1 MKKHATHSR
10 RLMIGTCAGLS
21 AVMICCSGCAAKK
34 QQIATGNFLMD
45 NRGIIPPPH
54 AKPVTSAVVAPAKV
68 EHPPVVSEQRELFLL
83 QEQEG
88 DIEQAFVPAEA
99 PVASLPQPKPL
110 VDDSVAP
117 VLNDKPPAPVKSTP
131 KPATPKPATPKRTY
145 TVVKGDTLSGIG
157 YRYRVNWRD
166 IAAANN
172 LTGTSVLR
180 EGQVLTLP
188 DNAATTPRAAQ
199 VKKTGT
205 KAASAGTSKATGGK
219 AVPLP
224 ADGIY
229 EVKSGDSLW
238 LIARRFDLKSD
249 DIRRINNLKTDVL
262 QVGQKLRLKDGAAPV
277 DKTGAAKPTATAGTS
292 APVAPTVP
300 VTPPAV
306 TLAPATPAPANAAEP
321 TVLLGPVLPADAAGG
336 DLLPVPPA
344 GAAPAGVAPEV
355 AAPAPLDPAPAPVA
369 LKTLPHAVAAGDSIK
384 QLVAMYGCAEDELLK
399 ANPGVKTDDDLKPGM
414 TLHIPF
420 R

>member
-1 MKKHATHSR
+1 MKKHATHTR
-10 RLMIGTCAGLS
+10 RLIIGTCAGLS
-21 AVMICCSGCAAKK
+21 AVMICCSGCAARK
-34 QQIATGNFLMD
+34 QKVATGNFLMD

-54 AKPVTSAVVAPAKV
+54 AKPVTSVVVAPVKT
-68 EHPPVVSEQRELFLL
+68 EHPPVVSEPRDLLLL

-117 VLNDKPPAPVKSTP
+117 VLDDAPPAAVKPIP
-131 KPATPKPATPKRTY
+131 KPATPKPTAPKRTY

-166 IAAANN
+166 IAAANG
-172 LTGTSVLR
+172 LTEKSVIR

-199 VKKTGT
+199 VKKAGTQTASTGT
-205 KAASAGTSKATGGK
+205 GKATGGK

-224 ADGIY
+224 ADGVY

-238 LIARRFDLKSD
+238 LIARRFNVKSE

-277 DKTGAAKPTATAGTS
+277 VKAGAATS
-292 APVAPTVP
+292 AATPTSAAPAAP
-300 VTPPAV
+300 VTPSAV
-306 TLAPATPAPANAAEP
+306 TLAPATPVPADLAPANAAEP
-321 TVLLGPVLPADAAGG
+321 TVLLGPVVPADAAGG

-344 GAAPAGVAPEV
+344 GAAPETAPV
-355 AAPAPLDPAPAPVA
+355 LDPAPAPAA

-399 ANPGVKTDDDLKPGM
+399 ANPGVKTDADLKPGM